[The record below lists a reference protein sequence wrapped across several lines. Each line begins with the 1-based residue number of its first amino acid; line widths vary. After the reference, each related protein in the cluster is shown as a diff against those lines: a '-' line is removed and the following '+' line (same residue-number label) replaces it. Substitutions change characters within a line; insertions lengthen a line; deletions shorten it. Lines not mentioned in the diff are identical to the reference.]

1 MSYILSFPLPAH
13 IRKNEVQDRINKLSN
28 DQRSIRY
35 NADSNTICI
44 RSTVFDLIVEAK
56 NNIETPQQRGNPNI
70 TKRGDKYVGKYPIHP
85 DIVSQRLISRTIGRR
100 GCLISEIEGKCS
112 VRIHVGDKPSDYNY
126 SITGTDSDSIETAYE
141 LLQKNEYSVLYET
154 SKQNKQ
160 SESTDEKVDAPIRSR
175 DDGHRDDGRRRDERR
190 NEGRSEGRR
199 GDKQGDAIIR
209 KFPIHSDIPTYKL
222 FSPLIGQRGS
232 CLDRITQQVKSKS
245 YISVSKDTLEYTIGS
260 GSAADLESVYELL
273 QKHEQEIID
282 AYHAHRQQRQ
292 ERSSRVQTREPD
304 HTESPAESDA
314 DEQVVAEEPIPSP
327 RKERRVRSSEERN
340 APTSWADAME
350 YDDDDEICDIL
361 DNLPSITRK

>member
-13 IRKNEVQDRINKLSN
+13 IRKNEVQDRINNLSN

-44 RSTVFDLIVEAK
+44 RSTNFDLIVEAK
-56 NNIETPQQRGNPNI
+56 NNIETAQQRGSSNI

-100 GCLISEIEGKCS
+100 GCLISEIEGKCN

-126 SITGTDSDSIETAYE
+126 SITGTECDSIETAYE

-154 SKQNKQ
+154 SKQHKQ
-160 SESTDEKVDAPIRSR
+160 AEIAEEKVDAPIRSR

-260 GSAADLESVYELL
+260 GSVADLETVYELL
-273 QKHEQEIID
+273 QKHEQTIID

-314 DEQVVAEEPIPSP
+314 DEQVVAEEPLPSP